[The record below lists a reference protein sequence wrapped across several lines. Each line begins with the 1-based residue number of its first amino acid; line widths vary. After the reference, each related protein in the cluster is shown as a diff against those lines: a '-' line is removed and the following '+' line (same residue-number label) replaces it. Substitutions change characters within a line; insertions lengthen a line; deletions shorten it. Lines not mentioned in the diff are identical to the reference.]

1 MLAVP
6 DSYSYTI
13 TDKSQFALMSDS
25 KNQPVLRVQSAFA
38 LLLSLDA
45 LN

>member
-25 KNQPVLRVQSAFA
+25 KNQPIRVQSAFA